1 MVPVDILTVDLLR
14 EHQRGQD
21 AERAAW
27 GKASRYRGL
36 VFCREDRRPLRPEY
50 VTRHIQA
57 LARKPACRP
66 FGYTTSGTTNASIAL
81 AAGVD
86 IKVVSDRLGHSTTA
100 ITADLYTHVVPSLGR
115 DAEKGIA
122 GLLADG
128 SQEDPTRC
136 PRARPD
142 KGRKGWAMMYPRR

>member
-1 MVPVDILTVDLLR
+1 M
-14 EHQRGQD
+14 
-21 AERAAW
+21 
-27 GKASRYRGL
+27 
-36 VFCREDRRPLRPEY
+36 
-50 VTRHIQA
+50 TRHIQA

-128 SQEDPTRC
+128 SQEDAYEMPTSQ
-136 PRARPD
+136 ARQGPEGMGD
-142 KGRKGWAMMYPRR
+142 DVSPEVEGCAMCN